1 MTTTT
6 ETYYAALGHDDD
18 VAYAVAPSAD
28 EAIETA
34 CRWQGYTAG
43 QPVYSPTSTLRRW
56 PHLDVED
63 AATLFRAVEIC
74 RADYEAAVQYG
85 YGHDR

>member
-34 CRWQGYTAG
+34 CRVAGYAAG
-43 QPVYSPTSTLRRW
+43 QPV

-63 AATLFRAVEIC
+63 AADRFRVVEIC
-74 RADYEAAVQYG
+74 RADYEAIVQHG
-85 YGHDR
+85 YEDGRQYAYQS